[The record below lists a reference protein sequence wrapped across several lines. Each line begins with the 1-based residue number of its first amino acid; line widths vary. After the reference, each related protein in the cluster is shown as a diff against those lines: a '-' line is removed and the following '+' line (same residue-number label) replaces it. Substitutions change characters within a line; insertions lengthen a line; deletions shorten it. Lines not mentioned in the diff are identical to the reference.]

1 MKVCPNCQNQYPD
14 DANFCPQEGCA
25 TPDGPRRLEP
35 IGSTQAAAAAPPQR
49 YELEDQLGGSR
60 SGGVWRARDSQS
72 GATVAYKVVAQA
84 SLPTVASAERAQR
97 ELKQLQ
103 RSQSN
108 RLARVLDFG
117 KEADGRLFV
126 ASELV
131 AGQTLDQLLA
141 GSGPLPLD
149 RAKAIVAQ
157 IGEALLEG
165 QKVGVVH
172 HDLSPK
178 NVMVG
183 ANDDVKVINFVA
195 AVPVSDTVFGVAEF
209 LSPEQA
215 EGKLVDQRS
224 NTYSLGGILMMMLT
238 GQTPVSGADTGAVL
252 EQVTKGELVPPSRR
266 GNGASTLTPEIDRV
280 ILKAMD
286 KSPNRRPL
294 TMRQFLTEVSGLV
307 ALGAAPAAGAGGQ
320 AGVGFAKT
328 MLFTGG
334 SPEVQKLVQQA
345 VAARGGATG
354 ATAAAPAAAPAAT
367 PPPEPGPAQAA
378 AAAAAGQATPAPVG
392 PRRTHGA
399 AIAATVVSLPAAKVP
414 GMPGASTN
422 PNQSGQVTPPPVAS
436 TPPLQ
441 PLTPPPQA
449 ISATPAPGVA
459 PTPKPA
465 AGGNFRETLWF
476 KKGDVDQM
484 VAEARARVE
493 AARARGVAV
502 SEADAAAA
510 AGAPAAPEEQ
520 AKPLSDQYVDDGTL
534 TAEDRKKFSLRSGAT
549 STALPT
555 VGGAVPGERMSDAE
569 VMGEIGGKKRIGIII
584 VAVIVAAL
592 LGIFFFKKMTAKDV
606 SKNAAAM
613 TPPTIP
619 TTTPTP
625 PPEATPPPAPP
636 PPPVAAVKPPAP
648 AATKDK
654 EADDPAPPKASHSA
668 AKKHAA
674 KKAKGKKAHR

>member
-25 TPDGPRRLEP
+25 TPQGPRRLEP
-35 IGSTQAAAAAPPQR
+35 IAAAAPPPQQR
-49 YELEDQLGGSR
+49 YELEAQLGGAR

-72 GATVAYKVVAQA
+72 GTTVAYKVVAQGALPTTA
-84 SLPTVASAERAQR
+84 SLERAQR

-103 RSQSN
+103 RSQSS
-108 RLARVLDFG
+108 RVAKVLDFG
-117 KEADGRLFV
+117 KEADGRLFI

-131 AGQTLDQLLA
+131 DGQTLDQLVA
-141 GSGPLPLD
+141 GNGPLPLD
-149 RAKAIVAQ
+149 RTKAIVAQ

-178 NVMVG
+178 NIIVG
-183 ANDDVKVINFVA
+183 ANDEVKVINFVA
-195 AVPVSDTVFGVAEF
+195 PVPVTETVFGVPEY

-224 NTYSLGGILMMMLT
+224 NTYSLGGVMILLLT
-238 GQTPVSGADTGAVL
+238 GQPPVSGADPGAVL

-266 GNGASTLTPEIDRV
+266 MNGQSTLTPEIDRV
-280 ILKAMD
+280 VLKAMD

-307 ALGAAPAAGAGGQ
+307 AMGAAPAAGAQ

-345 VAARGGATG
+345 VAARGGAS
-354 ATAAAPAAAPAAT
+354 AAPAPTAAT
-367 PPPEPGPAQAA
+367 PPPEPAPPPAA
-378 AAAAAGQATPAPVG
+378 APPAAQNTPAPVG

-399 AIAATVVSLPAAKVP
+399 AIAATVVSLPAAKIP
-414 GMPGASTN
+414 GMPGAGIPGASGN
-422 PNQSGQVTPPPVAS
+422 PNQSGQITPPPVAM

-441 PLTPPPQA
+441 PLTPPPQM
-449 ISATPAPGVA
+449 TG

-484 VAEARARVE
+484 VADARARVE
-493 AARARGVAV
+493 AARAKGVAV
-502 SEADAAAA
+502 SEADAEAA
-510 AGAPAAPEEQ
+510 AGAPPPVEEQ
-520 AKPLSDQYVDDGTL
+520 VKPLEDQYVDDGSV

-555 VGGAVPGERMSDAE
+555 VGGQMPGDRMSDAE
-569 VMGEIGGKKRIGIII
+569 VMAEVGGKKRIGIIVI
-584 VAVIVAAL
+584 ALAIAAIIGAVVV
-592 LGIFFFKKMTAKDV
+592 KKMMAKDV

-613 TPPTIP
+613 APTAEP
-619 TTTPTP
+619 TPTP
-625 PPEATPPPAPP
+625 PTPMPPPEAAKPVEAAKPEPPK
-636 PPPVAAVKPPAP
+636 PVAAAKAADEP
-648 AATKDK
+648 AA
-654 EADDPAPPKASHSA
+654 PKASHSS

-674 KKAKGKKAHR
+674 KKAKGKKAHK